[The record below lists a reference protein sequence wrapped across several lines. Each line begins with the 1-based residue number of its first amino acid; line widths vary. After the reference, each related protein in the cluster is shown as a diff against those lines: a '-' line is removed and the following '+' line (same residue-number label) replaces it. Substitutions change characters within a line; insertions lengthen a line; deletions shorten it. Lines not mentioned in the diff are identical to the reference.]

1 MVDQATGTTTTGP
14 TTAVPPAGAT
24 GAGAARPSADQA
36 ARKRAEERRYATTDR
51 GRPISRER
59 PRALD
64 TRLSIDDGVIL
75 LGIVLG
81 GAAGW
86 AAAAA
91 MSPGDRLA
99 RRRSERPGYDGY
111 RRMHETH
118 YEPHVE
124 ADETPELIASS
135 KVEGTAVYDRQGQK
149 IGKVYNFMVG
159 KRTGRVAYA
168 VVSVGGF
175 LGIGDKHHAL
185 PWAMLDYDEDKGG
198 YVVDADEARLLHAP
212 THGTGEDA
220 LARQEHRERVRDY
233 WSPEMGARAR

>member
-1 MVDQATGTTTTGP
+1 MADYATGTTTTG
-14 TTAVPPAGAT
+14 GAT
-24 GAGAARPSADQA
+24 GARTGAIHATGEQA
-36 ARKRAEERRYATTDR
+36 ARTRAEERRYAQIDR

-59 PRALD
+59 PRGLD
-64 TRLSIDDGVIL
+64 TRLAIDDGVIL

-99 RRRSERPGYDGY
+99 RRRSRRPGYDGY
-111 RRMHETH
+111 QRMHDTH

-124 ADETPELIASS
+124 DEETAELIASN

-175 LGIGDKHHAL
+175 LGIGDRHHAL
-185 PWAMLDYDEDKGG
+185 PWAVLDYDEKKSG
-198 YVVDADEARLLHAP
+198 YVVAADADRLRHAP
-212 THGTGEDA
+212 THGVSEDA
-220 LARQEHRERVRDY
+220 LARPEHRDSVRDY
-233 WSPEMGARAR
+233 WSPEIGGRAW